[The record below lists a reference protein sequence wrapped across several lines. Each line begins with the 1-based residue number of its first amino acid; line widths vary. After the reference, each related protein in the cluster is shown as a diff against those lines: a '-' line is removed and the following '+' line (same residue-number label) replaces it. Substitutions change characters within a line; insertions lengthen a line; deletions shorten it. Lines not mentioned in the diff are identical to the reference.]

1 MYFPFFSKA
10 SWSTAQICFPPNK
23 HRKCCRTVFG
33 DKAVEVPGI
42 KIPQLTFAKL
52 FVHNHRQ
59 NFYSTFAGQPF
70 FSYIVLPHCY
80 ALRIWQ
86 TWILTRNTRWSEIS
100 QHYISL
106 ATPSTTHISETAPS
120 EQLEERNPGSDCW
133 FFFAFAFH
141 KLTSN
146 TDTILKNVY
155 LHFWSFQHSSCTWP

>member
-1 MYFPFFSKA
+1 MYLIYIQINTAIVFSFFSKA

-70 FSYIVLPHCY
+70 FPTS
-80 ALRIWQ
+80 
-86 TWILTRNTRWSEIS
+86 S
-100 QHYISL
+100 
-106 ATPSTTHISETAPS
+106 
-120 EQLEERNPGSDCW
+120 
-133 FFFAFAFH
+133 FH
-141 KLTSN
+141 TVML
-146 TDTILKNVY
+146 
-155 LHFWSFQHSSCTWP
+155 